1 MSYSSKRLFKIWAY
15 SVSHSFLLLRS
26 TAEDIIEGNYECEEN
41 FNIDVEFNGV
51 GYLDL
56 PVILENIAIR
66 EIKKNVPD
74 KFIMFKPSLGF
85 KVFEIVT
92 NDNIFYVVAGNYQV
106 GKNNWLN
113 ENRIYDP
120 MLEYDE
126 ILASS

>member
-1 MSYSSKRLFKIWAY
+1 MTSTYFNRL
-15 SVSHSFLLLRS
+15 
-26 TAEDIIEGNYECEEN
+26 
-41 FNIDVEFNGV
+41 
-51 GYLDL
+51 
-56 PVILENIAIR
+56 VI
-66 EIKKNVPD
+66 D